1 MRLILEKCEKDDF
14 VYISTVLDSYLS
26 FTNDKRRKE
35 LLALSEACAES
46 KSELIELMDK
56 QIRYYGSSDIAYIK
70 RALLG
75 EDGGVSSNGHF

>member
-35 LLALSEACAES
+35 LLALSV
-46 KSELIELMDK
+46 
-56 QIRYYGSSDIAYIK
+56 RP
-70 RALLG
+70 ALNRNL
-75 EDGGVSSNGHF
+75 S